1 MYELKLG
8 IKIVS
13 VLKMSLSALNIRTP
27 PEKSEKLKAYF
38 AMSRQQ
44 SSNGRLNSYEKKHLF
59 TTKTKHYMGR
69 AEYEQA
75 ARASLQKW
83 NIKSSNLHTTEVIC

>member
-8 IKIVS
+8 IKIVP

-38 AMSRQQ
+38 TMSRQQ
-44 SSNGRLNSYEKKHLF
+44 SSNGRLNSYEKAF
-59 TTKTKHYMGR
+59 VYNQDQT
-69 AEYEQA
+69 
-75 ARASLQKW
+75 
-83 NIKSSNLHTTEVIC
+83 LHGTR